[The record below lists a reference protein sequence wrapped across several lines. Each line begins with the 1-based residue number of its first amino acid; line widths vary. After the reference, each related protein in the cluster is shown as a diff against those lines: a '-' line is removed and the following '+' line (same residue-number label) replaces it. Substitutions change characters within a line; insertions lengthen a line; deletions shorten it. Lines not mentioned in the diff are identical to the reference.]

1 MRPFESA
8 GPWTLPSEKV
18 TTQVRIGAGHSK
30 EERQRIICCCRQVLH
45 QESEPLGERFGRT
58 SEDQAIS
65 PKTAD
70 KIALSKSIISA
81 TVEISDFTLV
91 FGLPNPEKHSP
102 V

>member
-45 QESEPLGERFGRT
+45 QESKLIGERFGAKP
-58 SEDQAIS
+58 SG
-65 PKTAD
+65 TAR
-70 KIALSKSIISA
+70 IRRFPQNRRQNRA
-81 TVEISDFTLV
+81 F
-91 FGLPNPEKHSP
+91 
-102 V
+102 